1 MNRSLGTLIG
11 ALAALLVPAA
21 SAEDVAPDVLVKTV
35 TEDVI
40 SIIKQDKDIQTGN
53 TKKSIALVEQK
64 VLPHFNFTRM
74 TALAMGVN
82 WRKATPEQQQLLVEQ
97 FRTLLVR
104 TYSTALSAYRNQVID
119 FKPLRAPAADADVVV
134 RSEVKQ
140 SGTEP
145 VSIDYSLEKTSGGWK
160 VYDVTV
166 GGVSLVTTYR
176 DAFASEVR
184 NAGIDGLIKALAE
197 KNRKLETKAG

>member
-1 MNRSLGTLIG
+1 MNRFLGPLIG
-11 ALAALLVPAA
+11 ALAALLAPAA
-21 SAEDVAPDVLVKTV
+21 SAEDMAPDVLVKTV
-35 TEDVI
+35 TEEVI
-40 SIIKQDKDIQTGN
+40 SVIRQDKDIQAGN

-119 FKPLRAPAADADVVV
+119 VKPLRAPAADADVVV
-134 RSEVKQ
+134 VRSEVKQ
-140 SGTEP
+140 SGAEP
-145 VSIDYSLEKTSGGWK
+145 VSIDYSLEKTSG
-160 VYDVTV
+160 
-166 GGVSLVTTYR
+166 
-176 DAFASEVR
+176 
-184 NAGIDGLIKALAE
+184 
-197 KNRKLETKAG
+197 